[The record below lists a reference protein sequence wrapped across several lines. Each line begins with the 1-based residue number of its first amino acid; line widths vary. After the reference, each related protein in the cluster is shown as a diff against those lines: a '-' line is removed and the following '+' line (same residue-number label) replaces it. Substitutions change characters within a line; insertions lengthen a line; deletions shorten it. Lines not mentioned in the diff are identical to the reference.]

1 MGKNKELMPDVFFAD
16 CGGPFD
22 LTPDHTITSWESQPT
37 SPAEVAVIE
46 FLKSQ
51 PRLYMGKR
59 LLHVGVGNGSLPA
72 EFAVHLA
79 QYIGI
84 TISLPEIARFEKNL
98 AGVENA
104 KALLLNKY
112 DPRMYA
118 KIHGEFDVII
128 DTLLKSFA
136 CCEKHFEQMMDF
148 FASIL
153 KSGGTLLTTEAGTL
167 RGWKGNTKV
176 AHTPGAQIDPSIG
189 EFRALRLDDL
199 RCLCERLGLT
209 MNSVK
214 VSNAQVAAASE
225 DRLLILTKN

>member
-1 MGKNKELMPDVFFAD
+1 MADLFFSD

-22 LTPDHTITSWESQPT
+22 LTPDHTITSWELLPT
-37 SPAEVAVIE
+37 SPAETAVMA
-46 FLKSQ
+46 FLKSEPQ
-51 PRLYMGKR
+51 RYLGKR
-59 LLHVGVGNGSLPA
+59 LLHVGIGNSSLPT
-72 EFAVHLA
+72 EFAADLA

-84 TISLPEIARFEKNL
+84 TISLPEIALFEKKF

-112 DPRMYA
+112 DPRMYTRL
-118 KIHGEFDVII
+118 HGEFDIII

-136 CCEKHFEQMMDF
+136 CCEKHFGQMMDF

-176 AHTPGAQIDPSIG
+176 AYTPGAQVDPSIG
-189 EFRALRLDDL
+189 DFRVLRPDDL
-199 RCLCERLGLT
+199 RCLCDRLGLT
-209 MNSVK
+209 MNSVRI
-214 VSNAQVAAASE
+214 SNSQGDSATE
-225 DRLLILTKN
+225 DRVLILKKN